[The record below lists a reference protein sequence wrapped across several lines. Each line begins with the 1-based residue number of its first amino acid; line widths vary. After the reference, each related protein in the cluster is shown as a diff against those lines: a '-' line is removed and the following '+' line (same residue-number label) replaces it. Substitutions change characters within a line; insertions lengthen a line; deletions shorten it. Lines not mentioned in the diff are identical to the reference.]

1 MDEKRF
7 QKMLEQAGE
16 LSPAQFKALVQAY
29 AGQSGQDANRVWGNA
44 VYSTSEQRLAAIG
57 VNRACPDCGSVAIVH
72 NGVSKAGIQHLRCRD
87 CGKSFTRF
95 TGTLLEKSRF
105 PWEVWMEVLRMTLND
120 DSILTIKAVLEQDFG
135 CEGINEKTLF
145 TMRMKLIHAMASIE
159 PPKLTGVIQMDETF
173 IRESQKGHNLELIS
187 YVKGIERV
195 PRYGRKPSKLGTM
208 GAEFAT
214 ILTAVDSR
222 GFCICK
228 VVSLGRTNPDAVI
241 DLYEQHCVDAAY
253 ICSDA
258 NSIYAEA
265 CDLLEVPHYV
275 RPSNYTTIIEHAGY
289 LYADSELPA
298 DERKAHNQALLERL
312 YKQGEIDCIEHREDL
327 SYSAFRGIK
336 KAYKLS
342 LARVNELHAEI
353 KLMIEKK
360 MTNVA
365 TKYLPDYM
373 NFFAFRR
380 NWKMANNRPPAN
392 RQDAEQILK
401 LLLLHKVNF
410 TRPELEQVKLDLPK
424 PSGRAAQIL
433 KEKTETARRLTK
445 NKYFKYDAEDLPN
458 FNTREILLDAP
469 RVRLTE
475 IAKDHKIRGYTKM
488 TQWGLAAAIAK
499 LSDVDEII
507 MDLVTRDRRYMID
520 EEDIKY
526 IQSLWFQGKDE

>member
-7 QKMLEQAGE
+7 QKLLEQAGE

-29 AGQSGQDANRVWGNA
+29 AGQSGQDGNRVWDNA

-57 VNRACPDCGSVAIVH
+57 VNRTCPDCGSAAVVH
-72 NGVSKAGIQHLRCRD
+72 NGVSKAGIQHLRCQD

-105 PWEVWMEVLRMTLND
+105 PWEVWVEVLRMTLND
-120 DSILTIKAVLEQDFG
+120 DSILKMQAMLEQDFN
-135 CEGINEKTLF
+135 CKGINEKTLF

-173 IRESQKGHNLELIS
+173 IRESQKGRNLELIS

-208 GAEFAT
+208 GPEFAT

-241 DLYEQHCVDAAY
+241 DLYERHCVDAAY
-253 ICSDA
+253 LCSDA
-258 NSIYAEA
+258 NAIYTEA

-275 RPSNYTTIIEHAGY
+275 RPSNYTKILEHAGY
-289 LYADSELPA
+289 LHADSGLPA
-298 DERKAHNQALLERL
+298 DERKAYNQALLERL
-312 YKQGEIDCIEHREDL
+312 YRQGEIDYIDHREDL
-327 SYSAFRGIK
+327 TYSNFRGIK

-342 LARVNELHAEI
+342 LARVNELHAEV

-365 TKYLPDYM
+365 TKYLADYM

-380 NWKMANNRPPAN
+380 NWKVVHKRSPAN
-392 RQDAEQILK
+392 RQDAEQIFK
-401 LLLLHKVNF
+401 QLLLQKVTL
-410 TRPELEQVKLDLPK
+410 TRPELEQVKLNLPK

-433 KEKTETARRLTK
+433 KEKTESARKLTK
-445 NKYFKYDAEDLPN
+445 NKYFKYDAEDLPS

-475 IAKDHKIRGYTKM
+475 IAKDRKIKGYTKM
-488 TQWGLAAAIAK
+488 TQWGLAAAIAR
-499 LSDVDEII
+499 LPDVDEII
-507 MDLVTRDRRYMID
+507 MDLVVRDRRYMID

-526 IQSLWFQGKDE
+526 LQSIQFRAQD